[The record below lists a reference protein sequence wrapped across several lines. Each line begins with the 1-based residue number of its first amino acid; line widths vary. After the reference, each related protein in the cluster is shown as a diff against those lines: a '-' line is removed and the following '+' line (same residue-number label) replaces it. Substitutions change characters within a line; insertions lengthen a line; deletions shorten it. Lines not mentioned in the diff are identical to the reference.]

1 MKLSLPQADPL
12 GILGSIKPIVE
23 KARSVSINREK
34 LEKAGVRILEKFG
47 GGLDIE
53 ELGFR
58 TTGSEEKVVQLSFVE
73 DVLNFCFWP
82 DKNKPKWTVEWPKSG
97 AASGGWYGLVAC
109 FERGLAEGASILDA
123 GYLASISADDAR
135 HFLRG
140 VGDIEIPLFRER
152 IENLREAGKVLAEKF
167 GGQFINAVE
176 SSDYDAVKIARL
188 VIENFSSF
196 RDISH
201 LDGQEIKFFK
211 RAQICPKDLSYVL
224 AAHGKKIKNLDQL
237 TAYADY
243 KLPQMLRM
251 FGILE
256 YEDTLS
262 DKVDNLIELPHDSRE
277 EIEIRSASIWAVEL
291 LRRHLRT
298 LSAGEIDNTLWLISQ
313 GVQGVAKPYHRTR
326 TIYY

>member
-12 GILGSIKPIVE
+12 GVLGSTKPIVE

-34 LEKAGVRILEKFG
+34 LEEAGVRILDKFG

-58 TTGSEEKVVQLSFVE
+58 TTGSEDKVIQLSFIE
-73 DVLNFCFWP
+73 NVLNFCFWP
-82 DKNKPKWTVEWPKSG
+82 GKGQPKWIVKWPEGK

-109 FERGLAEGASILDA
+109 FERGLAEGSSILDA
-123 GYLASISADDAR
+123 GYLASLSAVDAW

-140 VGDIEIPLFRER
+140 VDGVEIPLFQER
-152 IENLREAGKVLAEKF
+152 VDVLHEAGKVLLDKF
-167 GGQFINAVE
+167 DGQFINAVK
-176 SSDYDAVKIARL
+176 SVDYDAIGVARL
-188 VIENFSSF
+188 VIENFPSF

-237 TAYADY
+237 TAYVDY
-243 KLPQMLRM
+243 KLPQTLRM

-277 EIEIRSASIWAVEL
+277 EIEIRSATIWAVEL

-298 LSAGEIDNTLWLISQ
+298 LSAGEIDNTLWLMSQ